1 MGVFVSSVRAI
12 DVYLVRDCL
21 YIDRSVG
28 HATRLKPTHRRD
40 GSRSR
45 RERRTRAHS
54 ETTRRRNAN
63 RFATRR
69 RVRRRDAMDAGD
81 DAGEF
86 ATRRDAKANG
96 RAATAG
102 DGRGTRFRLWRDD
115 GDDDGRARRWAG
127 DLDSAGAR
135 SGGIWEGTA
144 KATRDARRDG
154 EGVARALDY
163 DDDDGG
169 WESAAASTTTS
180 YESST
185 SRLRSARGDD
195 DVAVFDEEAA
205 RDEAAEAE
213 DDEARGALR
222 GALDA
227 VDLASRNAISRRFDV
242 ESVKE
247 LARECARARQAA
259 GVRDLRFVDDADDE
273 LARESRLEEA
283 RAKCRAKVAEAEAD
297 FLRREAEEA
306 KEKYISRYGDA
317 GRAWVASLSARVDE
331 WHADCA
337 QKLTTV
343 ATSPRYADVDSSGAA
358 TLAATKW
365 LHLLDASPTKRRR
378 SLAARED

>member
-1 MGVFVSSVRAI
+1 
-12 DVYLVRDCL
+12 
-21 YIDRSVG
+21 
-28 HATRLKPTHRRD
+28 
-40 GSRSR
+40 
-45 RERRTRAHS
+45 
-54 ETTRRRNAN
+54 
-63 RFATRR
+63 
-69 RVRRRDAMDAGD
+69 MDAGD

-135 SGGIWEGTA
+135 SGGIWEVGG

-154 EGVARALDY
+154 EGVARALDFD

-169 WESAAASTTTS
+169 WEGAAASTTTS
-180 YESST
+180 CASST

-205 RDEAAEAE
+205 RDEAAEAEAE